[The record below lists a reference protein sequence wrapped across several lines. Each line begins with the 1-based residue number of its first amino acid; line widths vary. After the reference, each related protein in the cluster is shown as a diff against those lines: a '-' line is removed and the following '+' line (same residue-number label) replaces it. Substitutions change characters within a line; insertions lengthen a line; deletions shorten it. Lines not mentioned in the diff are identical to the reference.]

1 MNSTT
6 YNKDNEVQMMLDRF
20 DQVSTKDNTT
30 IIPLSTSI
38 KFMCKCGCMKVEHF
52 AGPFYKKHEKYFVK
66 LCDNHKLDFKQPD
79 YESK

>member
-6 YNKDNEVQMMLDRF
+6 YNRDNEVQMMLDKF

-30 IIPLSTSI
+30 IIALSTSI
-38 KFMCKCGCMKVEHF
+38 QFKCKCGCMKVEQF
-52 AGPFYKKHEKYFVK
+52 AGPFHKKHEKYFVE
-66 LCDNHKLDFKQPD
+66 LCDNHKLDFKQPN